1 MTNATSTT
9 SNALSTTRGAS
20 VDCVSA
26 FLLIMIMNR
35 TMAVQS
41 VATASIEV
49 YVERGYELPDEVKA
63 SLIDS
68 ADTNSVLVAVSHT
81 GNSPAN
87 SGCSAVNSPDR
98 DAAITRFGT
107 MRGRSKR
114 GATAS
119 IEVYVERGYE
129 LPDEVKSLTDR
140 LGGYQLGVLTGEPF
154 HIRGNSHRKLRVLGN
169 VNSPDRDAA
178 ITRFG

>member
-1 MTNATSTT
+1 M
-9 SNALSTTRGAS
+9 
-20 VDCVSA
+20 DCVSA

-98 DAAITRFGT
+98 DAAITRFG
-107 MRGRSKR
+107 
-114 GATAS
+114 
-119 IEVYVERGYE
+119 
-129 LPDEVKSLTDR
+129 
-140 LGGYQLGVLTGEPF
+140 
-154 HIRGNSHRKLRVLGN
+154 
-169 VNSPDRDAA
+169 
-178 ITRFG
+178 